1 MTAPLTPNPPF
12 SPFPMLTCH
21 TLHAAYASRTVLH
34 NLSLQAGAGECVALL
49 GPNGSGKTTLLRVLS
64 GVMRPSQ
71 GRVCLGEGPTL
82 PDIAS
87 LSPRQRA
94 RRVAVVPQRIERLPH
109 MQGRDLVLLGR
120 FPYLSWWGSYSTA
133 DHAAADKALALTGA
147 QALAHRFLEEL
158 SGGELQRVLLARALA
173 QESPLLLL
181 DELSAGLDLG
191 RMKELFDLL
200 ELRRRAGACVITVMH
215 DVNLAALYAT
225 RLVGLKAGRILFDG
239 PVAAV
244 FTEQHL
250 SSLYE
255 TPIHVFPH
263 PVCPVPQACPGADG
277 TFAAFAVSA
286 PPLCGGAGS
295 HHRDRRQR
303 LDSHP

>member
-1 MTAPLTPNPPF
+1 MTALTAQIPP
-12 SPFPMLTCH
+12 SSAIACH
-21 TLHAAYASRTVLH
+21 KLYAAYGTRTVLH
-34 NLSLQAGAGECVALL
+34 DLSLHAGAGESVALL

-71 GRVCLGEGPTL
+71 GSVCLGEGSAP

-94 RRVAVVPQRIERLPH
+94 RQVAVVPQRIERLPH
-109 MQGRDLVLLGR
+109 MLARDLVLLGR
-120 FPYLSWWGSYSTA
+120 YPYLSWWGAYSPA
-133 DHAAADKALALTGA
+133 DHAAADKALMLTGA
-147 QALAHRFLEEL
+147 HALAQRFLEEL

-173 QESPLLLL
+173 QESPVLLL

-239 PVAAV
+239 PVNEV

-250 SSLYE
+250 STLYE

-263 PVCPVPQACPGADG
+263 PVCAVPQACPGADG
-277 TFAAFAVSA
+277 TFAALAVPS
-286 PPLCGGAGS
+286 CSHGAGR

-303 LDSHP
+303 LDRHP